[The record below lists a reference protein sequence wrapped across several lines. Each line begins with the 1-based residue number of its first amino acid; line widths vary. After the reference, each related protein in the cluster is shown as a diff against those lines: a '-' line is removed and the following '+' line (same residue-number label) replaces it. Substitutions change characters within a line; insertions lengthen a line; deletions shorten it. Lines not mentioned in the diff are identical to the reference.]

1 MIDNVTLYL
10 DENNIDT
17 KENRLKKAKESKL
30 INPLVNQLFT
40 NYVKYWSDQDFNKI
54 SEEIYGLPFVL
65 YDQDET
71 TVFTAHDQVISF
83 LKNTFNQLEAND
95 YGYSVT
101 NSFEHYKEDNNIIII
116 EMNFTRF
123 LKDGR
128 VIWISEQSGY
138 KHLWI
143 SKHSGSMK
151 WPITNGKWEVSKI
164 VHINEKDEKIYTQ
177 YSTENQ
183 TVTSI

>member
-1 MIDNVTLYL
+1 MKKNVIIASLIGLIVINVVADYYETTVEEKL
-10 DENNIDT
+10 EIERIKADT
-17 KENRLKKAKESKL
+17 RLKKAKESKL
-30 INPLVNQLFT
+30 INPSVNQLFT

-71 TVFTAHDQVISF
+71 TVFTAKDQVISF

-101 NSFEHYKEDNNIIII
+101 NSFEHYKEDNNTIII

-123 LKDGR
+123 LKDGNIMGDKER
-128 VIWISEQSGY
+128 KASYILKNID
-138 KHLWI
+138 
-143 SKHSGSMK
+143 GSF
-151 WPITNGKWEVSKI
+151 KI
-164 VHINEKDEKIYTQ
+164 VALIPHSPVAE
-177 YSTENQ
+177 
-183 TVTSI
+183 

>member
-1 MIDNVTLYL
+1 MKKNVIIASLIGLIVINVVADYYETTVEEKLEIERIKA
-10 DENNIDT
+10 D
-17 KENRLKKAKESKL
+17 NRLKKAKESKL

-54 SEEIYGLPFVL
+54 SEEIYGLPFIL

-71 TVFTAHDQVISF
+71 AVFTTQDQVISF

-101 NSFEHYKEDNNIIII
+101 NSFEHYKEDNNTIII

-123 LKDGR
+123 LKDGNIMGDKER
-128 VIWISEQSGY
+128 KASYILKNID
-138 KHLWI
+138 
-143 SKHSGSMK
+143 GSF
-151 WPITNGKWEVSKI
+151 KI
-164 VHINEKDEKIYTQ
+164 VALIPHSPVAE
-177 YSTENQ
+177 
-183 TVTSI
+183 